1 MKIVDK
7 IYEAHRR
14 GEATVS
20 FEFFPAKSDE
30 ANSNLQLRIRNM
42 ARTLKPTFV
51 TLTWRSA
58 FKNEQRWLSIG
69 KHVQMELGIDVL
81 LHLTCHLPRADLK
94 RILQNCRDS
103 GIKNILALRGD
114 PPIGVDKWK
123 PVPGGFSNALEL
135 VRMIREEHD
144 DFFCIA
150 VAGYPEVHT
159 ECWNSPDLPPS
170 EQMRQLD
177 LDRVKLKQDAG
188 ADMIITQFFLDVDDL
203 LEWVHRCRQHGITIP
218 IIPGYLPIQN
228 YSTFRT
234 FTEWCKTKVPM
245 SIVDDLEELKNDDAS
260 VRRYGTQLAI
270 DHCRRLLE
278 SSAYREAP
286 SLHFFTMNLE
296 QCVTEVLQGL
306 GLRTAEDAEGSDEE
320 GEEAEEGED
329 AEGGGGEASKSLA
342 RRRRSSRPNVSTGD
356 KGWAGSSCEVRPI
369 FWANR
374 AQSYENRT
382 ALWEEYPN
390 GRWGDSRS
398 PAYGELTEYYLAG
411 TVHTLY
417 TIHHTV
423 LWRVNGI
430 LPGSEAAEGG
440 QEEDLEAGAAVGGG
454 HMAGVHRLHR
464 RTHPLSTMVRHITS
478 GGDICSAE
486 QVHIL
491 SE

>member
-7 IYEAHRR
+7 INEAHRR
-14 GEATVS
+14 GEVSIS

-30 ANSNLQLRIRNM
+30 ANANLQLRIKKM
-42 ARTLKPTFV
+42 ARVLNPTFV

-58 FKNEQRWLSIG
+58 FKDEKRWLSIG
-69 KHVQMELGIDVL
+69 QHVQLELGIDVL

-94 RILQNCRDS
+94 RILQNCRDN

-114 PPIGVDKWK
+114 PPIGIDKWK
-123 PVPGGFSNALEL
+123 PVPGGFSNAVEL
-135 VRMIREEHD
+135 VRMIREEHG
-144 DFFCIA
+144 DFFCVA

-177 LDRVKLKQDAG
+177 LERLKLKQDAG
-188 ADMIITQFFLDVDDL
+188 ADMIITQFFLDVDEEV
-203 LEWVHRCRQHGITIP
+203 EWVHRCRQHGISIP

-245 SIVDDLEELKNDDAS
+245 SVIDDLEELKNDDAS

-278 SSAYREAP
+278 SSAHRHAP

-296 QCVTEVLQGL
+296 QCVTEILHGL
-306 GLRTAEDAEGSDEE
+306 GLRVEKETVEE
-320 GEEAEEGED
+320 REQGGAEEEEELG
-329 AEGGGGEASKSLA
+329 ATSKSRVRA
-342 RRRRSSRPNVSTGD
+342 RYRGKSNGS
-356 KGWAGSSCEVRPI
+356 AGSSCEVRPI

-374 AQSYENRT
+374 AHSYECRT

-390 GRWGDSRS
+390 GRCALARFCSS
-398 PAYGELTEYYLAG
+398 PASVPHRFCSSPLLLLAASAPRSLLISSHFLQVG
-411 TVHTLY
+411 
-417 TIHHTV
+417 
-423 LWRVNGI
+423 R
-430 LPGSEAAEGG
+430 LPKSC
-440 QEEDLEAGAAVGGG
+440 VR
-454 HMAGVHRLHR
+454 GV
-464 RTHPLSTMVRHITS
+464 
-478 GGDICSAE
+478 D
-486 QVHIL
+486 
-491 SE
+491 